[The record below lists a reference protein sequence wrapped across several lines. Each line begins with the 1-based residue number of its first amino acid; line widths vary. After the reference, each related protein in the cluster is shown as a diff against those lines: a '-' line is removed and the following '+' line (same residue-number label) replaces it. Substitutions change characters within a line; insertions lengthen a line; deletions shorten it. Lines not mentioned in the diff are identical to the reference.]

1 MKTSMEAAFAKAG
14 RKGPQARLSDH
25 ATKAWDDALGGIKPD
40 THRDEAGSSAQLKE
54 LAKMA
59 LEQDQQNFQA
69 ALGIFL
75 GSLSNDAGALTALI
89 GGDKVRVRA
98 GEYLHTIWLEHFGQ
112 KGVKVRE
119 HGRGLPG
126 KKGGH
131 HANEAQGAHAAS
143 GGGQLGS
150 ETHAFAAP
158 AATSPSR
165 RAAAVAAVGIFG
177 RSIGSGT
184 RKVGDVTRFD
194 VLQIK
199 RRGMIDNAI
208 ADGLLSLNWPDDQ
221 TPVSEFA
228 AESEVEEIFY
238 RAYRAF
244 DQTVGQVVE
253 YYRP

>member
-1 MKTSMEAAFAKAG
+1 MKPMEEAFAKVG
-14 RKGPQARLSDH
+14 RKGPQARLEDH
-25 ATKAWDDALGGIKPD
+25 ATEAWNDALGGIKPD
-40 THRDEAGSSAQLKE
+40 ELPDEATSRRLLKE
-54 LAKMA
+54 TAAMVLK
-59 LEQDQQNFQA
+59 QDPNNFQA
-69 ALGIFL
+69 ALGLFL
-75 GSLSNDAGALTALI
+75 GRLSNDAGALTALI

-131 HANEAQGAHAAS
+131 GSGDTQSTAAAG
-143 GGGQLGS
+143 GGGQAKD
-150 ETHAFAAP
+150 ETHLARAP
-158 AATSPSR
+158 AATSLSR

-184 RKVGDVTRFD
+184 RKVGDVTQFD

-208 ADGLLSLNWPDDQ
+208 ADGLLNLDWPDDK
-221 TPVSEFA
+221 TPLSNFA
-228 AESEVEEIFY
+228 TEREVEEIFR

-244 DQTVGQVVE
+244 DQTVGQALE
-253 YYRP
+253 NRT